1 MIWCEML
8 IHCDAYHTALNQ
20 VESVLFY
27 YLNSA
32 VKFRINELIGR
43 NVEWAN
49 YWITEYSKNGFDKA
63 QRVFL
68 TGEPYTF
75 ILFNELI
82 QYFNFDSIKHF
93 YETMSYI
100 NYEVYVKKLRNDQI
114 VRNSIEI
121 LFKKMD
127 NDCQEILD
135 ELLEGDL

>member
-1 MIWCEML
+1 ML

-63 QRVFL
+63 
-68 TGEPYTF
+68 
-75 ILFNELI
+75 
-82 QYFNFDSIKHF
+82 
-93 YETMSYI
+93 
-100 NYEVYVKKLRNDQI
+100 
-114 VRNSIEI
+114 
-121 LFKKMD
+121 
-127 NDCQEILD
+127 
-135 ELLEGDL
+135 